1 MSDLKPDTP
10 TTVLVLR
17 TVNADGTSHGGF
29 RWPDSGAVEAPD
41 WSPVA
46 ECGQGHPLAVVIVDH
61 GTCEFC
67 KYVHRVLSRHAAATG
82 DSGHAAASYYGWAIA
97 GYNGQAKADRNGVV
111 TLLYWSKKDSR
122 PRVVTGYVGEDG
134 IKADTWYTVKNG
146 KLTEMES
153 C

>member
-29 RWPDSGAVEAPD
+29 RWPDSGA
-41 WSPVA
+41 
-46 ECGQGHPLAVVIVDH
+46 HPLAVVIVDH

-67 KYVHRVLSRHAAATG
+67 KYVHRVFSRHVAATG
-82 DSGHAAASYYGWAIA
+82 YSGHAAASYYGWAIA